1 MKRYCFF
8 FAIIIGIFY
17 AHKVCA
23 QEIFE
28 KHIAKL
34 EIVNQLDK
42 DGIEM
47 PFEDDIEFSK
57 NSVAWIINNNIF
69 IKSNIGIDSVK
80 TVNSLFKE
88 EDFPLIIRKINSKGD
103 SIIVN
108 APPSPSSPLVI
119 NGISY
124 SSLAH
129 ATVCGSPKMLTI
141 PEICHKYTDAPMSKT
156 VVLVNGV
163 NLLKDIAS
171 YKIAERYILRVDV
184 VPSKDIEGC
193 VEDFTIIKIYTRT
206 SINKKRQFMR
216 LGLQ

>member
-1 MKRYCFF
+1 M
-8 FAIIIGIFY
+8 GILY

-23 QEIFE
+23 QENLE
-28 KHIAKL
+28 KRIAEL

-57 NSVAWIINNNIF
+57 KSVAWIINDNIF
-69 IKSNIGIDSVK
+69 IKSYIGIDSVK
-80 TVNSLFKE
+80 AVNSLFKE
-88 EDFPLIIRKINSKGD
+88 EDFPLVIRKINTNGD

-108 APPSPSSPLVI
+108 SPPSPFSPLVI

-129 ATVCGSPKMLTI
+129 ATVCGTPKMLTI
-141 PEICHKYTDAPMSKT
+141 PEICHKYTDMPMSKT
-156 VVLVNGV
+156 VVMVNGIT
-163 NLLKDIAS
+163 LLKDISS

-184 VPSKDIEGC
+184 VSSKDIEGC
-193 VEDFTIIKIYTRT
+193 NEDFTIVKIYTRT
-206 SINKKRQFMR
+206 SINKKRQIMR
-216 LGLQ
+216 LGLQFVLE